1 MKSSNSN
8 GFQGHLPCSSTKA
21 QSTNR
26 RGQNVQVAHVQSMA
40 AGLDALQVLGTALG
54 AEDDGIPG
62 GLEDVDHI
70 WIIYPKDCWN
80 IQMEYVVQ
88 KMGIS

>member
-1 MKSSNSN
+1 
-8 GFQGHLPCSSTKA
+8 
-21 QSTNR
+21 
-26 RGQNVQVAHVQSMA
+26 MA

-70 WIIYPKDCWN
+70 WIIYPKN
-80 IQMEYVVQ
+80 GNFVIHLTNSYLFRGVENP
-88 KMGIS
+88 STR